1 MIGSLTE
8 PKIAGRI
15 GKFQNH
21 SGRKITSAPSGEK
34 KESRSAK
41 VNANASID
49 EIDKIL
55 EADAI
60 ALLNIKKEISLTQN
74 EELFKLQD
82 SLLTVRKEYDTLLV
96 ANNSKER
103 EYMSMVDKYNSL
115 VNVDLA
121 DTSDAHSARAVM
133 QRLQD
138 TTAEVLDD
146 LAAEQRTLKMQTLMI
161 KRLDNEIGKCRMDI
175 SKALVALE
183 HAKHDMTVS
192 EGVLQANRQELIDQ
206 EAAYEKLQQTLKSR
220 KDQRE
225 SKMGMLN
232 SLSLEGESSVLKLQ
246 SSLNESARR
255 SAAMRSRKNT
265 TRGKTGSAKADQD
278 LDDDFLYED
287 ELQALAK
294 NMNATQLREV
304 VQRFQSQASR
314 IEKLTQQDQEL
325 RSNIT
330 LQIKKKN
337 ELTEH
342 LTQTQFK
349 IQQLASARQIYQE
362 VDLKDSALAATSKA
376 CEEAKEKDFRLRL
389 SIEELKQSIPRFLTK
404 VTKVAHPK
412 PNENQ
417 LGDAILKLEDE
428 LTKLIK
434 VIGVALLKDATPDD
448 LAMMSQQSNGAGASA
463 GQSGQA
469 GGNEANSEYGRLT
482 RLPGFSRMQR
492 QLFFNLMTAKPDISE
507 HNIRIDQKV
516 SKPTAN
522 KASEPSPRVKRGMV
536 QQQSTSTLNSSQPI
550 EDFGGVTFEDPR
562 EMSLDRNTIKNISK
576 LIYERDQGKSLV
588 KTAVETK

>member
-1 MIGSLTE
+1 MIGSSTE

-21 SGRKITSAPSGEK
+21 AGRKITSAPSGEK
-34 KESRSAK
+34 KEARGAK
-41 VNANASID
+41 VNGNTSID

-74 EELFKLQD
+74 EELSKLQD
-82 SLLTVRKEYDTLLV
+82 SLLSVRKEYDALLV

-103 EYMSMVDKYNSL
+103 EYMSMVDRYNSL

-121 DTSDAHSARAVM
+121 DSSDAQSAKATM
-133 QRLQD
+133 QLLQD

-161 KRLDNEIGKCRMDI
+161 KRLDNEIGKCRLDI
-175 SKALVALE
+175 SKALVVLE

-192 EGVLQANRQELIDQ
+192 ESVLQANRQELIDQ
-206 EAAYEKLQQTLKSR
+206 EVAYEKLQQTLKSR

-232 SLSLEGESSVLKLQ
+232 SLSLEGESSVMKLQ
-246 SSLNESARR
+246 SSLAESARR
-255 SAAMRSRKNT
+255 TAAMRSRKNT
-265 TRGKTGSAKADQD
+265 TRGKTGSAKAGQD
-278 LDDDFLYED
+278 LDDDFLNED
-287 ELQALAK
+287 ELQTLAK
-294 NMNATQLREV
+294 NMNAAQLREA
-304 VQRFQSQASR
+304 VQRYQSQASR

-448 LAMMSQQSNGAGASA
+448 LAMMSQQSNGAAASA

-469 GGNEANSEYGRLT
+469 GNEANSEYGRLT

-492 QLFFNLMTAKPDISE
+492 QLFFNLMTAKPDVSE

-516 SKPTAN
+516 SKPSAN

-536 QQQSTSTLNSSQPI
+536 HQQSASTLNSAQTT

-576 LIYERDQGKSLV
+576 LIYERDQGKFLA
-588 KTAVETK
+588 KTAVEPK